1 MDKEALKKDIE
12 AVVAN
17 IWSEKEE
24 VEVRKR
30 TEEALQKSA
39 DTITEL
45 TASLEGKETE
55 FAELEEKNT
64 ASEAEIQKLKTEL
77 EAAQKKLDESKE
89 TLTASE
95 KTIEDLKKD
104 IEDMRK
110 DKAADLRMAE
120 FEELKISHS
129 DKDVQRAKIR
139 DLSEDDF
146 VAYRD
151 ELSNLRKA
159 VESELAKTKK
169 TDEELAEE
177 KAKKEQE
184 ELLAAKKK
192 EEELANKGKGDET
205 KIGPGH
211 MALAALNLETKV
223 TDEMSEQYQE
233 LGKALAASWAGK
245 KE

>member
-45 TASLEGKETE
+45 TASLEGKEAE
-55 FAELEEKNT
+55 FVGLEEKNAT
-64 ASEAEIQKLKTEL
+64 SETEIQKLKTEL

-89 TLTASE
+89 TSTAFE

-104 IEDMRK
+104 IEDMKK

-120 FEELKISHS
+120 LKELKIANS
-129 DKDVQRAKIR
+129 DKDVQKAKIR

-151 ELSNLRKA
+151 ELASLRKA

-192 EEELANKGKGDET
+192 EEELSNKGKGDKTEM
-205 KIGPGH
+205 GPGH
-211 MALAALNLETKV
+211 MALAALNLETSV

-233 LGKALAASWAGK
+233 MGKAMAAIWAKK